1 MGMSTALALKSFDGN
16 LTIGGFTVCKIND
29 ITLVGTM
36 RDEISFGMTEGTFFH
51 KNGII
56 LYKSGK

>member
-1 MGMSTALALKSFDGN
+1 MGMSTALELKSFDGN

-36 RDEISFGMTEGTFFH
+36 RDEISFGVTEGTFFH
-51 KNGII
+51 RKGMILHKNG
-56 LYKSGK
+56 K